1 MRLAIE
7 LTSKQ
12 QAKKLLKGET
22 LARPCDI
29 L

>member
-12 QAKKLLKGET
+12 QAKEFLKGKALACSCDT
-22 LARPCDI
+22 L
-29 L
+29 